1 MFPLKT
7 IKHPTIIK
15 SNNLIDAVYKMPI
28 NAKHLFSIM
37 LRYITVKT
45 PIRDKDN
52 NINIFAKHRQA
63 IQDNGQLHTITA
75 EDYGKLLGI
84 ADKSTQYRELKKA
97 TDQLLSTIIKVP
109 LENGDYVKYHIF
121 DSAKYAVGDGYTSLA
136 FARNF
141 LPLIQNLQGNYTKLR
156 LAETLRLKKFASVR
170 LYEKMMQYRGDDCS
184 GWYEASLD
192 DLKLLLGV
200 KKGHIYW
207 ENYQFNAKVFNP
219 AIKEIIKQLHWKIKV
234 QKIKIGRRIVAVRI
248 EYSDPNYGGLFSQ
261 ETKQVLLNQAKA
273 KSKVLAKVSALAHH
287 KKIGIK

>member
-1 MFPLKT
+1 MKNLPKLKT

-37 LRYITVKT
+37 LRYITVKD
-45 PIRDKDN
+45 P
-52 NINIFAKHRQA
+52 

-75 EDYGKLLGI
+75 DDYGKLLGI
-84 ADKSTQYRELKKA
+84 ANKTHEYRELKKA
-97 TDQLLSTIIKVP
+97 TDHLLLTIIKVP
-109 LENGDYVKYHIF
+109 LENGKYEKYHIF
-121 DSAKYAVGDGYTSLA
+121 DRAKYAVGEGYTSLA

-141 LPLIQNLQGNYTKLR
+141 LPFIQNLQGDYTKLR

-192 DLKLLLGV
+192 DLKPLLGV

-207 ENYQFNAKVFNP
+207 ENLYFNARVFNP
-219 AIKEIIKQLHWKIKV
+219 AIKEIIKQLHWNIKV

-248 EYSDPNYGGLFSQ
+248 KYSDPNYGGLFSQ
-261 ETKQVLLNQAKA
+261 ENKQAALNQAKA
-273 KSKVLAKVSALAHH
+273 KSKALAKASALAHH

>member
-1 MFPLKT
+1 MKNLPKLKT

-28 NAKHLFSIM
+28 NTKHLFSIM
-37 LRYITVKT
+37 LRYITVK
-45 PIRDKDN
+45 N
-52 NINIFAKHRQA
+52 S

-75 EDYGKLLGI
+75 KDYGKLLGI
-84 ADKSTQYRELKKA
+84 TNKTHQYRELKKA
-97 TDQLLSTIIKVP
+97 TDQLLLTIIKVP
-109 LENGDYVKYHIF
+109 LENGDYIKYHIF

-141 LPLIQNLQGNYTKLR
+141 LPLIQNLQGDYTKLK

-184 GWYEASLD
+184 GWYKASFD
-192 DLKLLLGV
+192 DLKGLLGV
-200 KKGHIYW
+200 ERGHIYW
-207 ENYQFNAKVFNP
+207 ENKHFNTKVFNP

-261 ETKQVLLNQAKA
+261 ENKQAVLNQAKA
-273 KSKVLAKVSALAHH
+273 KSKALAKASALAHH

>member
-15 SNNLIDAVYKMPI
+15 SNSLIDAVYKMPI

-37 LRYITVKT
+37 LRYITVKNQ
-45 PIRDKDN
+45 IQDKDN
-52 NINIFAKHRQA
+52 NIFAKHRHA

-109 LENGDYVKYHIF
+109 LDNGEYIKYHIF

-184 GWYEASLD
+184 GWYGANLD
-192 DLKLLLGV
+192 DLKGLLGV

-219 AIKEIIKQLHWKIKV
+219 AIKEIIKQLHWKIKI
-234 QKIKIGRRIVAVRI
+234 QKIKIGRRIVAVKI

-261 ETKQVLLNQAKA
+261 ENKQAVLNQAKA
-273 KSKVLAKVSALAHH
+273 KSKALAKASALAHH